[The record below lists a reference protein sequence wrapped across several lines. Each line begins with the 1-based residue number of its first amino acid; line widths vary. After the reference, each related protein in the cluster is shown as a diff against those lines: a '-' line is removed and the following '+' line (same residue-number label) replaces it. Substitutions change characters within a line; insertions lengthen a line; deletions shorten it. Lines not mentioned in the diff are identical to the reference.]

1 MFCCKFCEKECKS
14 KHSVIA
20 HESFCKSN
28 PTSSKRKPSYGM
40 LGKKGGNQWTKA
52 KENGIIITLTEESK
66 KKMTSHLSREWSAER
81 REEHSKVM
89 RKAVDANPSSYNGN
103 FGKAKKIEYDG
114 IIFHGKW
121 ELTFY
126 QWCKEKGIEVEKC
139 KERFDYFY
147 EKDRK
152 YNPDFYLPETKT
164 YVEVKGLM
172 TEKDVAKWTQFPKT
186 LRVIKKQHIH
196 MIKKN
201 TFTIEDLYTA
211 VAQW

>member
-1 MFCCKFCEKECKS
+1 MFDCKFCGKECKS
-14 KHSVIA
+14 KYSVVA
-20 HESFCKSN
+20 HEGLCKSN
-28 PTSSKRKPSYGM
+28 PNKRTPSRGM

-52 KENGIIITLTEESK
+52 KESGRIHTLNEETRKKLSVSSSKII
-66 KKMTSHLSREWSAER
+66 WSDER
-81 REEHSKVM
+81 KEKHSKVM
-89 RKAVDANPSSYNGN
+89 RKVVDDNPSSYNGN

-114 IIFHGKW
+114 IVFHGKW

-126 QWCKEKGIEVEKC
+126 QWCKEKGLGIEKC
-139 KERFDYFY
+139 QERFDYFY

-152 YNPDFYLPETKT
+152 YNPDFYLPETEI

-172 TEKDVAKWTQFPKT
+172 TEKDVAKWNQFPKT
-186 LRVIKKQHIH
+186 LRVIKKQHIQ

-201 TFTIEDLYTA
+201 TFTIEHLNAA